1 MPPAPVVPP
10 HLAHLS
16 HAEIIR
22 RGKAAR
28 AARESLRRAIEDAAK
43 RQEAEIE
50 AEEGRRLAEDAE
62 ACRGS
67 FSKFVRAAWPIVEPA
82 PFVSGMHID
91 AICQHL
97 EAVTR
102 GEIRRLLITVPPR
115 HSKSLLVSV
124 LWPAWI
130 WASRPDWRSLFVSHS
145 SALAVEH
152 SRLCR
157 QLVESDWYQD
167 RLAKPGG
174 WSLAPDQNAKDD
186 YQTTRGGRGAS
197 YGIASKITGHGGDLV
212 SIDDPLADADTLSE
226 PARNEA
232 KRIIGKELPTRLN
245 DPKTGRIVMI
255 MQRLHDD
262 DPAAFVLSGG
272 GWEHLCLPTEFEP
285 HRRSVTYR
293 VRHRPEGAVREEF
306 WRDPRTQEG
315 ELLNPT
321 RFPREVV
328 EELKGGTV
336 LGASGFAAKH
346 QQRPSPEGG
355 GLFKKADWRFW
366 KPDGTAPDDAAGM
379 IGQRPR
385 GCYGGPASPR
395 PSRFDRIVISVD
407 GTFKETTTGSFV
419 AIHVWG
425 SSGARRLLLD
435 RVHARMDYDAT
446 EQALVGMR
454 SRGRDYPIGGVLGQW
469 PEYDQLVVEDK
480 ANGSALVK
488 RLSDVLG
495 IPRVIAEAVSD
506 GNKQQRASV
515 FLLPY
520 VRAGNVELPDGA
532 PWLDEFVGE
541 HSSFPVGRY
550 NDDVDA
556 GSQAL
561 KVLGEER
568 SFFDEIASAR
578 Y

>member
-1 MPPAPVVPP
+1 MPASAIPP

-16 HAEIIR
+16 RAEIIR

-28 AARESLRRAIEDAAK
+28 AARVRLQQAIEEAAK
-43 RQEAEIE
+43 KQEAEIE
-50 AEEGRRLAEDAE
+50 AAEGRRLAEDAE
-62 ACRGS
+62 ACRAS
-67 FSKFVRAAWPIVEPA
+67 LSKFVRAAWPIVEPA
-82 PFVSGMHID
+82 PFVGGMHID
-91 AICQHL
+91 AICLHL

-102 GEIRRLLITVPPR
+102 GEIRRLLVTVPPR
-115 HSKSLLVSV
+115 HSKSLIVSV

-130 WASRPDWRSLFVSHS
+130 WISRPEWRSLFVSHS
-145 SALAVEH
+145 SALSVEH

-157 QLVESDWYQD
+157 QLIESDWYQE

-174 WSLAPDQNAKDD
+174 WALAEDQNAKDD
-186 YQTTRGGRGAS
+186 YQTTRGGRRAS
-197 YGIASKITGHGGDLV
+197 YGITSKITGHGGDLV
-212 SIDDPLADADTLSE
+212 VVDDPLADADALSE
-226 PARNEA
+226 AARNEA
-232 KRIIGKELPTRLN
+232 KRIIGRELPVRLN
-245 DPKTGRIVMI
+245 DQRTGRMVMI

-272 GWEHLCLPTEFEP
+272 LWEHLCLPTEFEI

-293 VRHRPEGAVREEF
+293 IRHQPEGAVREEL

-315 ELLNPT
+315 ELLNPA

-328 EELKGGTV
+328 EELKSATV
-336 LGASGFAAKH
+336 LGASGFEAKH

-366 KPDGTAPDDAAGM
+366 KPDGTAPSDADGM
-379 IGQRPR
+379 IAQRPR
-385 GCYGGPASPR
+385 GCYSGPANPR
-395 PSRFDRIVISVD
+395 PFRIDRLVISVD
-407 GTFKETTTGSFV
+407 GTFKETTSGSFV

-425 SSGARRLLLD
+425 ASGSRRLLLD

-454 SRGRDYPIGGVLGQW
+454 SRGREYPIGGVLGKW
-469 PEYDQLVVEDK
+469 SDYELLVVEDK

-495 IPRVIAEAVSD
+495 IPRVIAESVND

-532 PWLDEFVGE
+532 PWLDEYVGE
-541 HSSFPVGRY
+541 HAAFPMGRH

-561 KVLGEER
+561 KVLGEE
-568 SFFDEIASAR
+568 SSLFDTIANGR